1 MVCPVNS
8 SGWAAKLLVNCI
20 GDAGAGP
27 GPGYA
32 LEEMN
37 QVWHLFRYDVK
48 RSWPLLAGWLAFLLV
63 AFAWVLPDPLGR
75 ERLDEA
81 ADYALWVEIL
91 YGLAVVTGTAMVF
104 VADSPVGERPFR
116 KTRPVSRPAL
126 LAAKTLFVSA
136 VFIVVPL
143 VLNLLWSLR
152 FGMQAADWAPVGLSQ
167 ALSVALWLP
176 FAAALASLVRSFA
189 AFMAWLLG
197 LAVAS
202 WFGVIALT
210 AVSQTWLESSVNTVH
225 SQAALEGALV
235 LSWGA
240 QALLGLV
247 VVVLQYLTRNR
258 PRVIGV
264 ALAGWALLLVAPF
277 SAPELFASWAPRP
290 ESPLERPLRAALV
303 SSQTR
308 APVFPASRLEENMYA
323 PTRVSVRLQVEG
335 LAADEVIVNP
345 VLGGVA
351 SWPGRLGFD
360 LYGDR
365 SEAIVYSEPGMG
377 NLRSFPQVP
386 PSFVMTFNLGSGRDP
401 APMEQAGRLRGTL
414 SGQVAR
420 IRYLGSCPLK
430 RDASIDAGAHRAV
443 VRRYI
448 QSASGLALTIR
459 HQFLRTERT
468 PWAPIAAVVNPSR
481 GEHLSGVMSLSKGP
495 YALYAFGAGRRFIFN
510 LPSLVATDVEVKT
523 PLRYFTEDGNATAAA
538 GWLEGAE
545 LQLFELESVG
555 RIEVP
560 VEVDGFQL
568 TATGAR

>member
-1 MVCPVNS
+1 M
-8 SGWAAKLLVNCI
+8 A
-20 GDAGAGP
+20 
-27 GPGYA
+27 
-32 LEEMN
+32 
-37 QVWHLFRYDVK
+37 
-48 RSWPLLAGWLAFLLV
+48 
-63 AFAWVLPDPLGR
+63 
-75 ERLDEA
+75 
-81 ADYALWVEIL
+81 
-91 YGLAVVTGTAMVF
+91 F
-104 VADSPVGERPFR
+104 VADSPVGERPFW
-116 KTRPVSRPAL
+116 KTRPISRPAL

-136 VFIVVPL
+136 VFIVAP
-143 VLNLLWSLR
+143 VLLNFLWSLR
-152 FGMQAADWAPVGLSQ
+152 FGMRAADWAPVGLSQ

-176 FAAALASLVRSFA
+176 FAAALASLVPSFA

-202 WFGVIALT
+202 WLGLMALT
-210 AVSQTWLESSVNTVH
+210 AVSQTWLESSVNTIH

-235 LSWGA
+235 VSWGA
-240 QALLGLV
+240 QALLGLIV
-247 VVVLQYLTRNR
+247 VALQYLTRNR

-290 ESPLERPLRAALV
+290 EAPLERPLRAALT
-303 SSQTR
+303 SSTTR
-308 APVFPASRLEENMYA
+308 PPVFPASRLDESMYA
-323 PTRVSVRLQVEG
+323 PTRVAVRLQVQG

-345 VLGGVA
+345 VLEGVA

-360 LYGDR
+360 LDGHM
-365 SEAIVYSEPGMG
+365 SEAIVYSEPGMAS
-377 NLRSFPQVP
+377 LRSFPQVP
-386 PSFVMTFNLGSGRDP
+386 PSFVMTFNLGGGQDP

-414 SGQVAR
+414 SGQLAR

-430 RDASIDAGAHRAV
+430 RDASIHADAHRAV

-448 QSASGLALTIR
+448 QSVKGLALTIR
-459 HQFLRTERT
+459 HRYLRTERT

-481 GEHLSGVMSLSKGP
+481 GEHLSGLMRLSRGP
-495 YALYAFGAGRRFIFN
+495 YNPYGFGPGRRFIFN
-510 LPSLVATDVEVKT
+510 PPSLVATDVEIKT
-523 PLRYFTEDGNATAAA
+523 PLRYFTEDGNATAGA

-560 VEVDGFQL
+560 LEVDGFQL